1 MDNKCVDATSVTHTS
16 LITRTVTAFRQC
28 VTTSDNQTHSPWK
41 WSLVISMGSVIF
53 HDFYQVFHGV
63 PVNVRDFAIALA
75 AVIAGSGIG
84 VSQGKDQ

>member
-1 MDNKCVDATSVTHTS
+1 MDEPCANAQSVTRTS

-84 VSQGKDQ
+84 VSQGKEQ

>member
-1 MDNKCVDATSVTHTS
+1 
-16 LITRTVTAFRQC
+16 
-28 VTTSDNQTHSPWK
+28 
-41 WSLVISMGSVIF
+41 MGSVIF

-84 VSQGKDQ
+84 NAQGKD